1 MILYVPGG
9 GGTASSTPSPLIS
22 STVWT
27 VAKCRSDSSHPII
40 AVARKH
46 YITAAKVRLCCW
58 NLSFSHRPFLASPI
72 PFPLS
77 LSFLFGSPSGFAFNS
92 FFLSYLRCSSTSSPT
107 LSFIYFHLT
116 HLWPVYLDCTSFVI
130 LTAFVS
136 NMACIFFPTPRGL
149 SAPFSR

>member
-1 MILYVPGG
+1 MQSTHNTATCSLYGDGLVQMILYVPGG

-40 AVARKH
+40 VVARKH

-77 LSFLFGSPSGFAFNS
+77 LSFLFCSPQVSHPALS
-92 FFLSYLRCSSTSSPT
+92 FFLTYGAARPLLQPC
-107 LSFIYFHLT
+107 LSFTFISLT
-116 HLWPVYLDCTSFVI
+116 CDLFI
-130 LTAFVS
+130 LTV
-136 NMACIFFPTPRGL
+136 L
-149 SAPFSR
+149 HL